1 MNWIADRLR
10 KRIDPAG
17 ERAFLAAIREWR
29 KKVLDGFKVRMDEKQ
44 WLPGKFVH
52 PHDACFDK
60 DGNIYVVEWVQT
72 GRVTQLRKLA

>member
-1 MNWIADRLR
+1 MR
-10 KRIDPAG
+10 K
-17 ERAFLAAIREWR
+17 
-29 KKVLDGFKVRMDEKQ
+29 FKVRQDEKL
-44 WLPGKFVH
+44 WRPGKFVH